1 MGQSGADRDLGD
13 EARFFLNG
21 DRIVVR
27 NSQDQKVAEAFR
39 GGRMEIRRQGN
50 RCVIN
55 IEALLQ
61 ALRRLGGS
69 NSN

>member
-1 MGQSGADRDLGD
+1 MGRFVANPNPSD
-13 EARFFLNG
+13 EARFYLNG

-27 NSQDQKVAEAFR
+27 NSLDQKVAEAFR

-55 IEALLQ
+55 LEALLR
-61 ALRRLGGS
+61 ALRRLGDSS
-69 NSN
+69 NN